1 MKNDVFDKERSCNDY
16 SNDARQAESKKQEK
30 VNKKIAATQKEL
42 KIVTRKL
49 NKNDAMVAEALN
61 STSAINCETTCTNTI
76 PPTEMNSNMCDHCH
90 IFVCAGAVCLKKL
103 QEENIPT
110 FPVAKLK
117 ERKAKAEEILTKLG
131 VPGSDVDPQLDI

>member
-1 MKNDVFDKERSCNDY
+1 M
-16 SNDARQAESKKQEK
+16 
-30 VNKKIAATQKEL
+30 NKKIAATQKEL
-42 KIVTRKL
+42 
-49 NKNDAMVAEALN
+49 NKNDAIIAEALN

-110 FPVAKLK
+110 CPVAKLK
-117 ERKAKAEEILTKLG
+117 ERKAKAEEPDEVGCAWI
-131 VPGSDVDPQLDI
+131 